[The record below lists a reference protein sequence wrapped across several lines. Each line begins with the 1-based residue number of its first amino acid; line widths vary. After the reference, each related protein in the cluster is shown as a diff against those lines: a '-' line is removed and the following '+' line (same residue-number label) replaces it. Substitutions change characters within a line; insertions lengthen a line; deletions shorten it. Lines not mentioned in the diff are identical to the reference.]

1 MKVLVIGA
9 SGRLGAAAAEALAD
23 RHEVLEA
30 SRSGELTVDLTDAGS
45 VENLLQQV
53 GKLDA
58 VVACTGAVPFKPL
71 ADLSEE
77 DFKAGF
83 MDKVLGQVNLVRLAT
98 PYLNDGGSFTL
109 TTGVLA
115 REPIS
120 TGVVASLANGALE
133 SFVMATAA
141 ELPRGLRINAVSPS
155 VLEEATNYHD
165 YFPGFTKVPAEAVG
179 QAYLKSVEG
188 IQTGR
193 VFSLG

>member
-1 MKVLVIGA
+1 MRILVIGA
-9 SGRLGAAAAEALAD
+9 SGRLGSAAAGALEQ
-23 RHEVLEA
+23 RHEVIKA
-30 SRSGELTVDLTDAGS
+30 SRTGDVQVDLARSASIADMFDR
-45 VENLLQQV
+45 V
-53 GKLDA
+53 GKVDA

-71 ADLSEE
+71 EELSEA
-77 DFKAGF
+77 DFTAGIA
-83 MDKVLGQVNLVRLAT
+83 DKVLGQVNLVRLGL
-98 PYLNDGGSFTL
+98 PYVNDGGSFTL

-155 VLEEATNYHD
+155 VLEEAANYHA
-165 YFPGFTKVPAEAVG
+165 YFPGFARIPAEEVG
-179 QAYLKSVEG
+179 QAYVKSVDG

-193 VFSLG
+193 IFTLG

>member
-155 VLEEATNYHD
+155 VLEEATKYHD